1 MTSAPEP
8 SRGRRAAAFGFIF
21 ASAVAC
27 SISIGIMVPVLPSLL
42 KQFTGGDTAGATEWN
57 VLFAACGGAMSFFVG
72 PILGL
77 LSDRYGRRPVLLVS
91 ITGLGIDF
99 LFMAFA
105 PSLGW
110 LFVGRLISGATS
122 GVFST
127 ANAYVADVTPAEGRA
142 RAFGWMG
149 SAFTVGFLAGPAI
162 GGLLGNHDLRL
173 PFMAA
178 AALSLINALYGAFVL
193 PESLAKERRVTH
205 FHWRRAN
212 PLGSLRLLRSHHEL
226 LPLAMVGFLNQ
237 LANMVWPSVFV
248 LYTAYR
254 YHWTPGE
261 TGLVMMCGSLI
272 GVGVQSFLVGPVVRR
287 VGERG
292 ALLAGTSA
300 SVVGQAISASAW
312 NQFIYFM
319 GMPINSLSGL
329 LIPGL
334 QGLMTRLVGPMEQG
348 QLQGANQSL
357 QGMASV
363 LGPIIYGLSFAWA
376 VDHPSLNL
384 PGLPLY
390 LSSLTMLGSLLI
402 AIWAGR
408 AAQMHAERGDTQPI
422 RDAAK

>member
-1 MTSAPEP
+1 MSEAAEP

-21 ASAVAC
+21 VSAVAC

-42 KQFTGGDTAGATEWN
+42 KQFTGGDTAGAAEWN
-57 VLFAACGGAMSFFVG
+57 VVFAACGGAMSFFVG

-105 PSLGW
+105 PSLAW

-127 ANAYVADVTPAEGRA
+127 ANAYVADVTPPERRA

-162 GGLLGNHDLRL
+162 GGLLGNYNLRL

-178 AALSLINALYGAFVL
+178 AALSLLNALYGLLVL
-193 PESLAKERRVTH
+193 PESLPRERRVMH

-254 YHWTPGE
+254 YHWTPGK
-261 TGLVMMCGSLI
+261 TGLIMMAGSLI

-312 NQFIYFM
+312 NQYIYFI

-334 QGLMTRLVGPMEQG
+334 QGLMTRLVGPTEQG

-357 QGMASV
+357 MGIASV
-363 LGPIIYGLSFAWA
+363 LGPVIYGLSFAWA
-376 VDHPSLNL
+376 VDHPKLGV

-408 AAQMHAERGDTQPI
+408 AAQTHADRGDTQPI